1 MPPPQPNRL
10 LNLLLALICFLSLSS
25 CSRSRPVTSSDQLA
39 PTETPPAATA
49 APVPTPPKST
59 RRERFETLPESGP
72 PKIGFTIGAEHVAP
86 DGQRVR
92 FKLGYP
98 QAGISQIARFEG
110 GWVIADDRFF
120 EGTYGLHRFSTD
132 GQKLS
137 SACGSAQL
145 LVDAR
150 AGRRAYQIHGPLC
163 DADGPSGPPA
173 TVALGTTAGGGG
185 EQHVTLADRRRLIDL
200 LGDRLL
206 LRDWKQDRDYL
217 RAPDGTLMPVPGL
230 ARVHAVAPDSRHV
243 AGSNREETCQT
254 VLISLVTDRRIWRR
268 DGICALSFSPNSRE
282 LLTLS
287 DDGNTFVILN
297 RRTGSELRRFSAP
310 RGLGWVST
318 PQWETNHSLLAV
330 LHQGRSAAIV
340 RWDVDG
346 TLSRTTPLRR
356 SRSNSEMSI
365 ETVD

>member
-98 QAGISQIARFEG
+98 RAGISQIARFEG

-132 GQKLS
+132 GQKAVGGVWIGPTAVSSPAARPTRFTGPSVTPTAHLS
-137 SACGSAQL
+137 PPAACRRSGGSSRAQRG
-145 LVDAR
+145 AR
-150 AGRRAYQIHGPLC
+150 ARASSTSHWP
-163 DADGPSGPPA
+163 
-173 TVALGTTAGGGG
+173 TGTG
-185 EQHVTLADRRRLIDL
+185 
-200 LGDRLL
+200 
-206 LRDWKQDRDYL
+206 
-217 RAPDGTLMPVPGL
+217 
-230 ARVHAVAPDSRHV
+230 
-243 AGSNREETCQT
+243 
-254 VLISLVTDRRIWRR
+254 
-268 DGICALSFSPNSRE
+268 
-282 LLTLS
+282 
-287 DDGNTFVILN
+287 
-297 RRTGSELRRFSAP
+297 
-310 RGLGWVST
+310 
-318 PQWETNHSLLAV
+318 
-330 LHQGRSAAIV
+330 
-340 RWDVDG
+340 
-346 TLSRTTPLRR
+346 
-356 SRSNSEMSI
+356 
-365 ETVD
+365 